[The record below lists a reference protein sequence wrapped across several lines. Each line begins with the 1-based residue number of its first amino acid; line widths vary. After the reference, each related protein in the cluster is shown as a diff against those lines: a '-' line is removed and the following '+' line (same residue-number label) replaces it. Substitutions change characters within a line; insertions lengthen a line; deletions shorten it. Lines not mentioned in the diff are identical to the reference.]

1 MKILFSLT
9 LLLVACKGDGHS
21 HEGGDHGHDQG
32 GDELPGQAVTMWTD
46 KHELFMEYRP
56 LVVGQESGFA
66 AHVTTLPSFKALDK
80 GIVTVTVSL
89 GAGTPLAGRADA
101 AKPAGIFRP
110 TVKPD
115 RAGACKLT
123 VTIEDAS
130 GKDVLDAGPC
140 EVFASADEASKKLP
154 AEEEAPGRIT
164 YLKEQAWKTEFAN
177 LPVAERDLQPG
188 VRCPGEIRPVAGRE
202 ARLTSPTPGRITL
215 AESAPVL
222 GMDVKKGQVLAS
234 VAPRVVAG
242 GDRSGLEADVATA
255 RAELDAANAAV
266 ARAERLLADQAIPAK
281 QLEEAKTRARVAQA
295 RVDAAGGR
303 LGQYTATASGGGGKG
318 AFQIKSPID
327 GTLVGVEVA
336 SGQSVEEGEIVF
348 VVMDLERVWLEV
360 QVFEPDIPK
369 VEKARSAWF
378 TVDGY
383 DQPFQV
389 DDKTGRVVTLG
400 RVIDPDTRTVPL
412 IFELANPEG
421 RLRVG
426 QFAKVVVATGDPVRA
441 LAIPEAAVIDDAGKA
456 VAFVQVEG
464 EAFERRPLTLGLR
477 SNGWVEVKEGL
488 AAGERVVTT
497 GAYEIKLASAAG
509 SIPAHGHA
517 H

>member
-1 MKILFSLT
+1 MRSLLCIS

-21 HEGGDHGHDQG
+21 HEADQGHPHG
-32 GDELPGQAVTMWTD
+32 GDELPGQSVTLWTA

-56 LVVGQESGFA
+56 LVVGQEVGFA
-66 AHVTTLPSFKALDK
+66 AHVTALPAFKALER
-80 GIVTVTVSL
+80 GTVTVQVSIA
-89 GAGTPLAGRADA
+89 GAPPLAGRADV

-110 TVKPD
+110 TLRPD
-115 RAGACKLT
+115 GAGACKLT
-123 VTIEDAS
+123 VTIEDAA
-130 GKDVLDAGPC
+130 GTDTIDAGAC
-140 EVFASADEASKKLP
+140 EVFATADDARRKLG
-154 AEEEAPGRIT
+154 AEEETPGRIT
-164 YLKEQAWKTEFAN
+164 YLKEQAWKTEFAT

-202 ARLTSPTPGRITL
+202 ARLTSPTPGRVAL
-215 AESAPVL
+215 ADPPPVL
-222 GMDVKKGQVLAS
+222 GMAVQKGQLLAS

-242 GDRSGLEADVATA
+242 GDRPGLEGDVATA

-281 QLEEAKTRARVAQA
+281 QLEEARTRARVAQA
-295 RVDAAGGR
+295 RLDAASGR
-303 LGQYTATASGGGGKG
+303 LGQYAATVSGGGGKG

-327 GTLVGVEVA
+327 GTLVAVDAA
-336 SGQSVEEGEIVF
+336 SGQIVEEGASVF

-369 VEKARSAWF
+369 VEHAKTAWF
-378 TVDGY
+378 TIEGY
-383 DQPFQV
+383 DQPFQL
-389 DDKTGRVVTLG
+389 DDSNGRVVTLG
-400 RVIDPDTRTVPL
+400 RVLDPETRTVPL
-412 IFELANPEG
+412 IFELANPQG
-421 RLRVG
+421 KLRVG

-441 LAIPEAAVIDDAGKA
+441 LAIPESAIVEDAGKP

-477 SNGWVEVKEGL
+477 SNGWVEVKDGL
-488 AAGERVVTT
+488 AAGERVVTR

-509 SIPAHGHA
+509 SIPAHGHV